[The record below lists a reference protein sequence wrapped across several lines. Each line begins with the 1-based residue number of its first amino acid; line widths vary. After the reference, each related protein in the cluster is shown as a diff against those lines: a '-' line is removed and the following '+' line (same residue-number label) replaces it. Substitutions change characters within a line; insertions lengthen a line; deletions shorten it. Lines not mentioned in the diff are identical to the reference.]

1 MKRKVGIIGITGKVG
16 TILSEIIEK
25 DTDLELIGG
34 TSSKSTNADFEN
46 IAKNSDVLIDF
57 SVQISTMQAIEVAKR
72 FGTPF
77 ICGTTGIS
85 EENLKKIKEYSKKIS
100 ILYASNFSIAV
111 HLMAAMLKRCS
122 EVLSGYDI
130 SIIDKHHKSKRDA
143 PSGTSLFLAKQLKKE
158 AQMLSVR
165 SGNIPAEMICDFC
178 GEDDML
184 TISHRAFGRT
194 VFAKGA
200 VACAKWIIGKKS
212 GMYSMEDY
220 IGDQQQ

>member
-1 MKRKVGIIGITGKVG
+1 MVRKKTGIIGITGKVG
-16 TILSEIIEK
+16 TILADIVEK
-25 DTDLELIGG
+25 DTDCELIGG
-34 TSSKSTNADFEN
+34 TSSKSTQADFEN

-57 SVQISTMQAIEVAKR
+57 SVPISTMRAVEISCKLKV
-72 FGTPF
+72 PF

-85 EENLKKIKEYSKKIS
+85 EANLDKIREYSEKIP
-100 ILYASNFSIAV
+100 ILYASNFSVTV
-111 HLMAAMLKRCS
+111 HLMAAILKKCS
-122 EVLSGYDI
+122 KILSEYDV

-143 PSGTSLFLAKQLKKE
+143 PSGTSLFLAKQLGRE

-184 TISHRAFGRT
+184 TVSHRAFGRA

-200 VACAKWIIGKKS
+200 LACAKWIIGKQP
-212 GMYSMEDY
+212 GMYSVEDY
-220 IGDQQQ
+220 IGTQ